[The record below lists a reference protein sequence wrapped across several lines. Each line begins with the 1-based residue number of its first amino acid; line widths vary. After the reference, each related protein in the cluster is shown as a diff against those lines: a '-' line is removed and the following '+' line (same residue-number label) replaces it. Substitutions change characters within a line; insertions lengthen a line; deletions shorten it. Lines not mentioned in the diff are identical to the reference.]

1 MTYQLQLVHSWIVDS
16 KRKTTDQLVNVM
28 LVHHV
33 SFPASVPAG
42 HISRHKTQWDWRALA
57 LRDLSISPVGYLTVV
72 FEVAIVTAISYELFR
87 IQGKHS
93 NTL

>member
-1 MTYQLQLVHSWIVDS
+1 MLCSYITLASLLLFLLVTSADTKHNGIGG
-16 KRKTTDQLVNVM
+16 
-28 LVHHV
+28 
-33 SFPASVPAG
+33 A
-42 HISRHKTQWDWRALA
+42 
-57 LRDLSISPVGYLTVV
+57 DLSISPVGYLIVV